1 MCLRDGH
8 IQIGRSQT
16 STFNRARHWCG
27 HLSIGIC
34 AVCLWALLS
43 VWLCLLLMGLG
54 TARSQGPAASPGQ
67 QEEGNHLV
75 LGGKIGI
82 SDINLFININRSSV
96 RDTKLCPAPSRP
108 APTPRQL
115 ERALT

>member
-8 IQIGRSQT
+8 IQIGHSQT
-16 STFNRARHWCG
+16 SKFNRARHWCG
-27 HLSIGIC
+27 HFSIGIC
-34 AVCLWALLS
+34 AVWLWALFS
-43 VWLCLLLMGLG
+43 VWLCLLLMDLG

-75 LGGKIGI
+75 LGGKIG
-82 SDINLFININRSSV
+82 SSNINLFININRSSV

-108 APTPRQL
+108 APTPRL
-115 ERALT
+115 PERAVA